1 MSGAWHVRG
10 HRTAAIVGAR
20 LPPALASAPSARG
33 PWIEGVA
40 LGAATVVVTLARANR
55 DHSVCDH
62 VARFRERA
70 VFPDTAQD
78 IVQPPPFG
86 DVIMD
91 VIGCDNGD
99 SGLFRMRRERINPAE
114 VISIIVM
121 FNR

>member
-1 MSGAWHVRG
+1 MAAWHVGGMAGRQPLAPG
-10 HRTAAIVGAR
+10 CRRLWRLRRRRAA
-20 LPPALASAPSARG
+20 
-33 PWIEGVA
+33 WIGGVA

-99 SGLFRMRRERINPAE
+99 SGLFRMRRKRINPVE
-114 VISIIVM
+114 VISIMVM